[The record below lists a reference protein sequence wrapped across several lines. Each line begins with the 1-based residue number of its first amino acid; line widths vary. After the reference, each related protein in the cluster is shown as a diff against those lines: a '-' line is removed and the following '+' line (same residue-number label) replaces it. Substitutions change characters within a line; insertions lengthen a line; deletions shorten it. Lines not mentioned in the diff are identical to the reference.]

1 MPENEIAA
9 ALIALSLVIF
19 LIFGVLALLRCNR
32 KDITEVLRIL
42 LRRK

>member
-1 MPENEIAA
+1 MLENQITA
-9 ALIALSLVIF
+9 ALIALSLMVF

-32 KDITEVLRIL
+32 KDIAEVLRIL

>member
-1 MPENEIAA
+1 MLENEITA
-9 ALIALSLVIF
+9 ALIALSLVVF

-32 KDITEVLRIL
+32 KDIAEVLRVL

>member
-1 MPENEIAA
+1 MLENEITA
-9 ALIALSLVIF
+9 ALVALSLTVF

-32 KDITEVLRIL
+32 KDIAEVLRVL

>member
-1 MPENEIAA
+1 MLENEITA
-9 ALIALSLVIF
+9 ALIALSLVIV